1 MFRSKAGLADQ
12 RLCYA
17 NDSVR
22 YEIVN
27 RAMVT
32 KVKRGLVMLETSEQK
47 PNKSPS
53 TSGCATK
60 AKVGNKSQRQHKFA
74 NAEAVFESCINLA
87 NDKSWPPH
95 LSCVACMLNS
105 TNVRSTDL
113 KSRKSLFSDFE
124 YRET

>member
-22 YEIVN
+22 YENVV

-32 KVKRGLVMLETSEQK
+32 KVKRGTVMSETSEQK
-47 PNKSPS
+47 SNRSPS
-53 TSGCATK
+53 TSGCATR

-74 NAEAVFESCINLA
+74 NAEAVFESCISLA

-95 LSCVACMLNS
+95 LSRCGVHAEQHKCAI
-105 TNVRSTDL
+105 D
-113 KSRKSLFSDFE
+113 KFE
-124 YRET
+124 VEKIIVFGF